1 MKFHR
6 WVAAFGF
13 LTGFHDAAEIPFPE
27 VLEKAAVVQEN
38 ITDINREGLVIGNG
52 DLSGILWQRDGGLCL
67 RVTKNDVWD
76 ARVDTS
82 RDPALMTVDIPN
94 QKWNGG
100 TSSPHSYQTPYPQPR
115 CPALI
120 RIGGSGPGTGWSVIR
135 AGGKNQEWVLKDGL
149 GTMAVEGDG
158 VVSTGYRYTVGK
170 AMEGRFDRLSF
181 RISGTANAQ
190 YYVNIYD
197 SSGKALVESG
207 WKDSPA
213 TETGISFPITA
224 AGAVGAIE
232 LYVQSTNGSR
242 AENRIRQL
250 VLTSATT
257 PLAIPAGMPA
267 ALAGGNRLDL
277 RRAVATV
284 GGTTVRALAGGN
296 VFLIETD
303 EAVTIEEIKAAELP
317 AAEHG
322 ETEGIRW
329 LHAKLPGDADYA
341 GMQYAMAVA
350 AAGKSKAVS
359 LVTSWETKGD
369 VREAAIALA
378 RRTVNGAIPELIAGH
393 EAEWSR
399 FWSASGVD
407 LGDPDFQLWWY
418 RMAYFLRCFSK
429 PGVNPAGL
437 WGVLPN
443 DTPQWHGDYH
453 HNYNAWQPFWSAM
466 ILNQPGLAEPWI
478 DYMNRML
485 PRLRW
490 LAKTTY
496 GCEGAFVGISSFA
509 FEPDPAACTSVN
521 KRQSMLTPWGYT
533 MGMIGMSAQVL
544 WHHHL
549 YQPDREYLE
558 TKIWPVM
565 REAALFFASFA
576 EKCPRDGAGKA
587 VYGPSYSPEHGGF
600 GVSNVPFDLAYAR
613 FTLGAAI
620 RAAGELGENPD
631 LAKRLRAALDILP
644 AYPTAPDAQGRPVV
658 VDWTG
663 CGFGEIK
670 EHNITVPAVPVF
682 PGEQVTWFSPGP
694 EKELFLNT
702 LRQIRHRGANSTV
715 MLSVA
720 KARLSMPEAPGEL
733 RDYYRPH
740 AQPNGMF
747 YWPLHGFYL
756 SESVGI
762 AAAISEFL
770 LQSVD
775 DTIRVFPCWPKD
787 KDARFRNLRA
797 QGGFLVSAEQ
807 TGGTVTML
815 EITPTV
821 DGRLRMVD
829 PWTGRTTEQDAVAG
843 KTLRFTPKQALPTR
857 MDPDKRVP

>member
-1 MKFHR
+1 MKVSCILMKSLR
-6 WVAAFGF
+6 DVAVLGCLSACLDG
-13 LTGFHDAAEIPFPE
+13 AEIPFPE
-27 VLEKAAVVQEN
+27 VLDKAAVVQEK
-38 ITDINREGLVIGNG
+38 ITDIDREGLVIGNG

-94 QKWNGG
+94 QKWSGG
-100 TSSPHSYQTPYPQPR
+100 TGSPHSYQTPYPQPR

-120 RIGGSGPGTGWSVIR
+120 RIGGSGSATGWSVIR
-135 AGGKNQEWVLKDGL
+135 TGGKTNEWLLKDDHGV
-149 GTMAVEGDG
+149 MAVEANGAA
-158 VVSTGYRYTVGK
+158 SAGYRYTLEK
-170 AMEGRFDRLSF
+170 STEGRFDRLSF
-181 RISGTANAQ
+181 RISGSAGAQ

-197 SSGKALVESG
+197 SAGKALVESG

-213 TETGISFPITA
+213 TEAEVSFPIEA
-224 AGAVGAIE
+224 DKVVGAIE

-250 VLTSATT
+250 VLAGAST
-257 PLAIPAGMPA
+257 PLVIPAGMPVTA
-267 ALAGGNRLDL
+267 ARTGGTRLDL
-277 RRAVATV
+277 RRAVATA
-284 GGTTVRALAGGN
+284 GGTTVRALAGRN
-296 VFLIETD
+296 VFLIETE
-303 EAVTIEEIKAAELP
+303 EAVAIEEIKAAELP
-317 AAEHG
+317 AADHG
-322 ETEGIRW
+322 ETGGVSW
-329 LHAKLPGDADYA
+329 LHARFPGDADYA

-350 AAGKSKAVS
+350 SAGKFKAVS

-369 VREAAIALA
+369 VRDAAIALA
-378 RRTVNGAIPELIAGH
+378 RETVNGAIPELIAGH
-393 EAEWSR
+393 EAEWVR
-399 FWSASGVD
+399 YWSASGVD
-407 LGDPDFQLWWY
+407 LADPDFQLWWY

-437 WGVLPN
+437 WGVMAN

-478 DYMNRML
+478 DYMNQML

-509 FEPDPAACTSVN
+509 FEPDPATCTSVN

-549 YQPDREYLE
+549 YQPDRKYLE
-558 TKIWPVM
+558 SKIWPVL

-576 EKCPRDGAGKA
+576 EKCPRDAQGKA
-587 VYGPSYSPEHGGF
+587 VYGPSYSPEHGNF

-613 FTLGAAI
+613 FTLKAAI
-620 RAAGELGENPD
+620 RAAGELGVKSD
-631 LAKRLRAALDILP
+631 LTNRFRAALDMLP

-663 CGFGEIK
+663 CRFGEVG

-682 PGEQVTWFSPGP
+682 PAEQVTWFSPQS
-694 EKELFLNT
+694 EKDLFLNT
-702 LRQIRHRGANSTV
+702 MRQIRHRGANSTV

-720 KARLSMPEAPGEL
+720 KARLSMPEALAEL
-733 RDYYRPH
+733 RDFYRPNVL
-740 AQPNGMF
+740 PNGMF

-756 SESVGI
+756 GESVGVS
-762 AAAISEFL
+762 AAISEFL

-787 KDARFRNLRA
+787 KDARFKNLRA

-807 TGGTVTML
+807 KAGTVTLL

-821 DGRLRMVD
+821 DGRLRLVD
-829 PWTGRTTEQDAVAG
+829 PWTGKITEHDAVAG
-843 KTLRFTPKQALPTR
+843 KSLSFTP
-857 MDPDKRVP
+857 